1 MMKQQFVFND
11 GKYSTP
17 EPAEKVYNDKKIYF
31 RNTVETD
38 DGKVLIVRGFYYE
51 TAPFVFKQMMFSY

>member
-1 MMKQQFVFND
+1 M
-11 GKYSTP
+11 P
-17 EPAEKVYNDKKIYF
+17 CLKKIYF
-31 RNTVETD
+31 RNTVKTD